1 MASSSLLNP
10 TVCEV
15 SYDDEIG
22 AGGREV
28 VAAYQRP
35 RTGGLSPPRARPQVL
50 RDTPSLSYGD
60 YEEYREY
67 VKCIYRDSRPVS
79 QLTYA
84 YSPRNTPS
92 TPFIGNPQ
100 TVLHQP
106 DARELGTSRRDRVHT
121 APCSATRRVPTA
133 RTMPGAV
140 RSSPAVSHR
149 VPTSHNINA
158 ETFRRPQ
165 WIPALNAWVPDTKQR
180 EKESAYINFVG
191 AVSLLDRGIYHEEP
205 NLNGLEPPQPCPRF
219 MNHMTQSVPIG
230 PVNAAKSVKRITS
243 NRSPTIPKTP
253 FTDRR
258 REDLLPKSLTRPPQR
273 FVRQRVPHYDDRQEV
288 NAEDV
293 LLSVPRSPP
302 PSVQDSEA
310 ARDDGLEE
318 GHGSFMSHSDTL
330 HRREELADVD
340 SLGLTAGDPEDD
352 GIFSMFSGYHGD
364 MVKRGSSGGA
374 GAGAGV
380 SSGGSDS
387 GGSEEEEGELQ
398 VSAGA
403 EAGGAGGGMG
413 VTSLG
418 GSVKGLELLHAILKD
433 LLGSTPVEDIDTEV
447 LKTTLNSHLEDC
459 NTCTHLVRQVVRRQ
473 LGPVPDNYLM
483 SGLISILPLLSAGG
497 SARSQLSLPSDHDDW
512 SQEGE
517 MSGRERRGMEE
528 EETEEGVSLS
538 GGGHGGTDETNG
550 EGETCGE
557 GTVQETAGEVQDLK
571 EEETLKDSAAK
582 SKKDRKERRRSSTI
596 SEATEDK
603 APKSIMKKT
612 KTQPRR
618 VSAPRVTIETDQQS
632 SMSQQTDT
640 EVNTAV
646 EDYPIEEELESVSE
660 VSTIEVPQPKFI
672 LDNKGKK
679 KGRDLKS
686 DHACRQKSPKVS
698 AVISLRSPKP
708 RDTTLQ
714 DELRRQQ
721 LAEERRAK
729 AAQMFEKL
737 RKKPTDRGDE
747 MEEGERDRALQQDF
761 KDYGFLSKYCIFN
774 KDKLKMYRKAFDAVD
789 EDKDGYLSGQ
799 EALMALKGVVYSGA
813 LNDAEE
819 YYVYRILELA
829 DYKVTEGADFKL
841 FAVMSALS
849 QRIASLDNF
858 MKDLIRKLDFKSLE
872 YKMFRLKQ
880 LFLCNVD
887 PSSNRIPLE
896 HLMLELQ
903 AGGVSMEH
911 QREVRA
917 ELAHLD
923 NLDLLD
929 FLAYVPLFIMIHQS
943 VVNNPFDNQWNK

>member
-1 MASSSLLNP
+1 MTSSSFLNP

-15 SYDDEIG
+15 SYDDEI
-22 AGGREV
+22 ATGGREV
-28 VAAYQRP
+28 VAAYTRP

-50 RDTPSLSYGD
+50 RDTPSLSFGD

-79 QLTYA
+79 QLTY
-84 YSPRNTPS
+84 SPRNTPS
-92 TPFIGNPQ
+92 TPFIGNTQ

-106 DARELGTSRRDRVHT
+106 NAWEVGARRERVHT

-140 RSSPAVSHR
+140 RSTPTVPNR

-165 WIPALNAWVPDTKQR
+165 WIPALNAWVPETKQR
-180 EKESAYINFVG
+180 EKESSYINFVG
-191 AVSLLDRGIYHEEP
+191 SVSLLDRGIYHEEP
-205 NLNGLEPPQPCPRF
+205 NLDGREPPQPCPRF
-219 MNHMTQSVPIG
+219 MTHMTQSMPIG
-230 PVNAAKSVKRITS
+230 PVNAAKTVKRITS
-243 NRSPTIPKTP
+243 KRSPTIPKTP
-253 FTDRR
+253 FTGRR

-273 FVRQRVPHYDDRQEV
+273 FVRQRVPDYDDRQEV

-293 LLSVPRSPP
+293 LLAVPRSPP
-302 PSVQDSEA
+302 PSVQDSEVT
-310 ARDDGLEE
+310 RDEE
-318 GHGSFMSHSDTL
+318 EDFRHGSLRDPL
-330 HRREELADVD
+330 YRREELADVE
-340 SLGLTAGDPEDD
+340 SLGHTAGDPEDD
-352 GIFSMFSGYHGD
+352 GIFSMLSGYRGD
-364 MVKRGSSGGA
+364 VVKSGGSGVSG

-387 GGSEEEEGELQ
+387 GGSEEEGLQ
-398 VSAGA
+398 VAAGA
-403 EAGGAGGGMG
+403 DTGAGGGMG
-413 VTSLG
+413 VTSLAG
-418 GSVKGLELLHAILKD
+418 SGSVK
-433 LLGSTPVEDIDTEV
+433 
-447 LKTTLNSHLEDC
+447 
-459 NTCTHLVRQVVRRQ
+459 
-473 LGPVPDNYLM
+473 
-483 SGLISILPLLSAGG
+483 GG
-497 SARSQLSLPSDHDDW
+497 SARSLLSLHSNHDW
-512 SQEGE
+512 SWEGE
-517 MSGRERRGMEE
+517 VEGRERKGMEE
-528 EETEEGVSLS
+528 EETEEGVSGD
-538 GGGHGGTDETNG
+538 GGGTGEQTG
-550 EGETCGE
+550 EGSTCGE
-557 GTVQETAGEVQDLK
+557 GQVQGTAGEVQSLK
-571 EEETLKDSAAK
+571 EEESLKADSTAR
-582 SKKDRKERRRSSTI
+582 SKKDRKERRRTSTT
-596 SEATEDK
+596 SVEAEDK

-618 VSAPRVTIETDQQS
+618 ISAPRVTIETEPQS
-632 SMSQQTDT
+632 SISQQTDT
-640 EVNTAV
+640 DVPTAV

-660 VSTIEVPQPKFI
+660 VSTIEVPQPKLI

-686 DHACRQKSPKVS
+686 EHACRQKSPKVS

-729 AAQMFEKL
+729 AAQMYEKL
-737 RKKPTDRGDE
+737 RRKPTDRGDE
-747 MEEGERDRALQQDF
+747 MEEGEDRALQQDF

-774 KDKLKMYRKAFDAVD
+774 KDKLRMYRKAFDAVD
-789 EDKDGYLSGQ
+789 EDKDGYLSGP
-799 EALMALKGVVYSGA
+799 EALMALKGVVYSGS

-903 AGGVSMEH
+903 AGGVSMAH
-911 QREVRA
+911 QNEVRA

-929 FLAYVPLFIMIHQS
+929 FLAYVPLFTMIHQS

>member
-1 MASSSLLNP
+1 MASSSFLNP

-15 SYDDEIG
+15 SYDDEIR
-22 AGGREV
+22 AGGQREV
-28 VAAYQRP
+28 VAAYSRP

-50 RDTPSLSYGD
+50 RDTPSLSFGD

-79 QLTYA
+79 QLTY
-84 YSPRNTPS
+84 SPRNTPS
-92 TPFIGNPQ
+92 TPFIGNTQ

-106 DARELGTSRRDRVHT
+106 DAWEAGARRERIHT

-140 RSSPAVSHR
+140 RSTPTVPNR

-165 WIPALNAWVPDTKQR
+165 WIPALNAWVPENKQR

-205 NLNGLEPPQPCPRF
+205 NLEGREPPQPCPRF
-219 MNHMTQSVPIG
+219 MTHMTQSMPIG

-243 NRSPTIPKTP
+243 KRSPTIPKTP
-253 FTDRR
+253 FKDRR

-273 FVRQRVPHYDDRQEV
+273 YVRQSVPHYDDRQEV
-288 NAEDV
+288 NAEDI

-302 PSVQDSEA
+302 PSVQDSEV
-310 ARDDGLEE
+310 ARDEELER
-318 GHGSFMSHSDTL
+318 HGTLSDPL
-330 HRREELADVD
+330 HRREELADVE
-340 SLGLTAGDPEDD
+340 SLGQTA
-352 GIFSMFSGYHGD
+352 
-364 MVKRGSSGGA
+364 
-374 GAGAGV
+374 
-380 SSGGSDS
+380 
-387 GGSEEEEGELQ
+387 
-398 VSAGA
+398 
-403 EAGGAGGGMG
+403 
-413 VTSLG
+413 
-418 GSVKGLELLHAILKD
+418 GLELLHAVLKN
-433 LLGSTPVEDIDTEV
+433 LLGSTSVEDIDTEV
-447 LKTTLNSHLEDC
+447 LRTTLDKHLEEC
-459 NTCTHLVRQVVRRQ
+459 GTCTHLVRQVVRSQ
-473 LGPVPDNYLM
+473 LGPVPDNYLL
-483 SGLISILPLLSAGG
+483 SGLISILPLLST
-497 SARSQLSLPSDHDDW
+497 
-512 SQEGE
+512 
-517 MSGRERRGMEE
+517 GR
-528 EETEEGVSLS
+528 
-538 GGGHGGTDETNG
+538 
-550 EGETCGE
+550 
-557 GTVQETAGEVQDLK
+557 
-571 EEETLKDSAAK
+571 
-582 SKKDRKERRRSSTI
+582 SKKDRKERRRTPTTSV
-596 SEATEDK
+596 EATEDK

-618 VSAPRVTIETDQQS
+618 VSAPRVTIETEPQS
-632 SMSQQTDT
+632 SISQQTDT
-640 EVNTAV
+640 DVPTAV
-646 EDYPIEEELESVSE
+646 EDYPIEEEIESVSE
-660 VSTIEVPQPKFI
+660 VSTIEVPQPKLI

-686 DHACRQKSPKVS
+686 EHACRQKSPKVS
-698 AVISLRSPKP
+698 AVFSLRSPKP

-729 AAQMFEKL
+729 AAQMYEKL
-737 RKKPTDRGDE
+737 RKKPADRGDE
-747 MEEGERDRALQQDF
+747 MDEGERDRALQQDF

-774 KDKLKMYRKAFDAVD
+774 KDKLRMYRKAFDAVD
-789 EDKDGYLSGQ
+789 EDKDGYLSGP
-799 EALMALKGVVYSGA
+799 EALMALKGVVYSGS
-813 LNDAEE
+813 LSDAEE

-858 MKDLIRKLDFKSLE
+858 MKDLIRKVDFKSLE

-929 FLAYVPLFIMIHQS
+929 FLAYVPLFTMIHQS

>member
-1 MASSSLLNP
+1 MTSSSFLNP

-15 SYDDEIG
+15 SYDDEIA

-28 VAAYQRP
+28 VAAYTRP

-50 RDTPSLSYGD
+50 RDTPSLSFGD

-79 QLTYA
+79 QLTY
-84 YSPRNTPS
+84 SPRNTPS
-92 TPFIGNPQ
+92 TPFIGNTQ

-106 DARELGTSRRDRVHT
+106 NAWEVGARRERVHT

-140 RSSPAVSHR
+140 RSTPTVPTR

-165 WIPALNAWVPDTKQR
+165 WIPALNAWVPETKQR
-180 EKESAYINFVG
+180 EKESSYINFVG
-191 AVSLLDRGIYHEEP
+191 SVSLLDRGIYHEEP
-205 NLNGLEPPQPCPRF
+205 NLDGREPPQPCPRF
-219 MNHMTQSVPIG
+219 MTHMTQSMPIG
-230 PVNAAKSVKRITS
+230 PVNAAKTVKRITS
-243 NRSPTIPKTP
+243 KRSPTIPKTP
-253 FTDRR
+253 FTGRR

-273 FVRQRVPHYDDRQEV
+273 FVRQRVPDYGDRQEV

-293 LLSVPRSPP
+293 LLAVPLSPP
-302 PSVQDSEA
+302 PSVQDSEVT
-310 ARDDGLEE
+310 RDEE
-318 GHGSFMSHSDTL
+318 EEFRQGSLRDPL
-330 HRREELADVD
+330 YRREELADVE
-340 SLGLTAGDPEDD
+340 SLGHTA
-352 GIFSMFSGYHGD
+352 
-364 MVKRGSSGGA
+364 
-374 GAGAGV
+374 
-380 SSGGSDS
+380 
-387 GGSEEEEGELQ
+387 
-398 VSAGA
+398 
-403 EAGGAGGGMG
+403 
-413 VTSLG
+413 
-418 GSVKGLELLHAILKD
+418 GLELLHAVLKN
-433 LLGSTPVEDIDTEV
+433 LLGSTSVEDVDTEV
-447 LKTTLNSHLEDC
+447 LRTTLDKHLEEC
-459 NTCTHLVRQVVRRQ
+459 NTCTHLVRQVVRSQ
-473 LGPVPDNYLM
+473 LGPVPDNYLL
-483 SGLISILPLLSAGG
+483 SGLISILPLLSAGIT
-497 SARSQLSLPSDHDDW
+497 AR
-512 SQEGE
+512 
-517 MSGRERRGMEE
+517 
-528 EETEEGVSLS
+528 
-538 GGGHGGTDETNG
+538 
-550 EGETCGE
+550 
-557 GTVQETAGEVQDLK
+557 
-571 EEETLKDSAAK
+571 
-582 SKKDRKERRRSSTI
+582 SKKDRKERRRTSTT
-596 SEATEDK
+596 SVEATDDK

-618 VSAPRVTIETDQQS
+618 ISAPRVTIETEPQS

-640 EVNTAV
+640 DVPTAV

-660 VSTIEVPQPKFI
+660 VSTIEVPQPKLI

-686 DHACRQKSPKVS
+686 EHACRQKSPKVS

-729 AAQMFEKL
+729 AAQMYEKL
-737 RKKPTDRGDE
+737 RRKPTDRGDE
-747 MEEGERDRALQQDF
+747 MEEGEDRTLQQDF

-774 KDKLKMYRKAFDAVD
+774 KDKLRMYRKAFDAVD
-789 EDKDGYLSGQ
+789 EDKDGYLSGP
-799 EALMALKGVVYSGA
+799 EALMALKGVVYSGS

-903 AGGVSMEH
+903 AGGVSMAH
-911 QREVRA
+911 QNEVRA

-929 FLAYVPLFIMIHQS
+929 FLAYVPLFTMIHQS

>member
-1 MASSSLLNP
+1 MASSSFLNP

-15 SYDDEIG
+15 SYDDEMR
-22 AGGREV
+22 AGGQREV
-28 VAAYQRP
+28 VAAYSRP

-50 RDTPSLSYGD
+50 RDTPSLSFGD

-67 VKCIYRDSRPVS
+67 IKCIYRDSRPVS
-79 QLTYA
+79 QLTY
-84 YSPRNTPS
+84 SPRNTPS
-92 TPFIGNPQ
+92 TPFIGNTQ

-106 DARELGTSRRDRVHT
+106 DAWEAGARRERVHT

-140 RSSPAVSHR
+140 RSTPTVPNR

-165 WIPALNAWVPDTKQR
+165 WIPALNAWVPENKQR

-205 NLNGLEPPQPCPRF
+205 NLEGREPPQPCPRF
-219 MNHMTQSVPIG
+219 MTHMTQSMPIG

-243 NRSPTIPKTP
+243 KRSPTIPKTP
-253 FTDRR
+253 FKDRR
-258 REDLLPKSLTRPPQR
+258 REDLLPKSLTKPPQR
-273 FVRQRVPHYDDRQEV
+273 YVRQSVPHYDDRQEV
-288 NAEDV
+288 NAEDI

-302 PSVQDSEA
+302 PSVQDSEV
-310 ARDDGLEE
+310 AREEELE
-318 GHGSFMSHSDTL
+318 GHGTLSDPL
-330 HRREELADVD
+330 HRREELADVE
-340 SLGLTAGDPEDD
+340 SLGQTAGDPEDD
-352 GIFSMFSGYHGD
+352 GIFSMLSGYHGD
-364 MVKRGSSGGA
+364 VVQRRGSGVSG

-387 GGSEEEEGELQ
+387 GGSEEEGLQ
-398 VSAGA
+398 VAAGVDTT
-403 EAGGAGGGMG
+403 GGAGGGMG

-418 GSVKGLELLHAILKD
+418 GSVKG
-433 LLGSTPVEDIDTEV
+433 
-447 LKTTLNSHLEDC
+447 
-459 NTCTHLVRQVVRRQ
+459 
-473 LGPVPDNYLM
+473 
-483 SGLISILPLLSAGG
+483 G
-497 SARSQLSLPSDHDDW
+497 SARSQLSSLHSNHDW

-517 MSGRERRGMEE
+517 MGERERKGMEE
-528 EETEEGVSLS
+528 EETEEGVSGDGDD
-538 GGGHGGTDETNG
+538 GGGVGTDEQTGEGNTSG
-550 EGETCGE
+550 EGE
-557 GTVQETAGEVQDLK
+557 VQGTAGEGQSLV
-571 EEETLKDSAAK
+571 EEEALKGR
-582 SKKDRKERRRSSTI
+582 SKKDRKERRRTPTTSV
-596 SEATEDK
+596 EATEDK

-618 VSAPRVTIETDQQS
+618 VSAPRVTIETEPQS
-632 SMSQQTDT
+632 SIAQQTDT
-640 EVNTAV
+640 DVPTAV

-660 VSTIEVPQPKFI
+660 VSTIEIPQPKLL

-686 DHACRQKSPKVS
+686 EHACRQKSPKVS
-698 AVISLRSPKP
+698 AVFSLRSPKP

-729 AAQMFEKL
+729 AAQMYEKL
-737 RKKPTDRGDE
+737 RKKPADRGDE
-747 MEEGERDRALQQDF
+747 MDEGERDRALQQDF

-774 KDKLKMYRKAFDAVD
+774 KDKLRMYRKAFDAVD
-789 EDKDGYLSGQ
+789 EDKDGYLSGP
-799 EALMALKGVVYSGA
+799 EALMALKGVVYSGS
-813 LNDAEE
+813 LSDAEE

-858 MKDLIRKLDFKSLE
+858 MKDLIRKVDFKSLE

-929 FLAYVPLFIMIHQS
+929 FLAYVPLFTMIHQS

>member
-1 MASSSLLNP
+1 MASSSFLNP

-15 SYDDEIG
+15 SYDDEMR
-22 AGGREV
+22 AGGQREV
-28 VAAYQRP
+28 VAAYSRP

-50 RDTPSLSYGD
+50 RDTPSLSFGD

-67 VKCIYRDSRPVS
+67 IKCIYRDSRPVS
-79 QLTYA
+79 QLTY
-84 YSPRNTPS
+84 SPRNTPS
-92 TPFIGNPQ
+92 TPFIGNTQ

-106 DARELGTSRRDRVHT
+106 DAWEAGARRERVHT

-140 RSSPAVSHR
+140 RSTPTVPNR

-165 WIPALNAWVPDTKQR
+165 WIPALNAWVPENKQR

-205 NLNGLEPPQPCPRF
+205 NLEGREPPQPCPRF
-219 MNHMTQSVPIG
+219 MTHMTQSMPIG

-243 NRSPTIPKTP
+243 KRSPTIPKTP
-253 FTDRR
+253 FKDRR
-258 REDLLPKSLTRPPQR
+258 REDLLPKSLTKPPQR
-273 FVRQRVPHYDDRQEV
+273 YVRQSVPHYDDRQEV
-288 NAEDV
+288 NAEDI

-302 PSVQDSEA
+302 PSVQDSEV
-310 ARDDGLEE
+310 AREEELE
-318 GHGSFMSHSDTL
+318 GHGTLSDPL
-330 HRREELADVD
+330 HRREELADVE
-340 SLGLTAGDPEDD
+340 SLGQTA
-352 GIFSMFSGYHGD
+352 
-364 MVKRGSSGGA
+364 
-374 GAGAGV
+374 
-380 SSGGSDS
+380 
-387 GGSEEEEGELQ
+387 
-398 VSAGA
+398 
-403 EAGGAGGGMG
+403 
-413 VTSLG
+413 
-418 GSVKGLELLHAILKD
+418 GLELLHAVLKN
-433 LLGSTPVEDIDTEV
+433 LLGSVSMEDIDTEV
-447 LKTTLNSHLEDC
+447 LRTTLDKHLEEC
-459 NTCTHLVRQVVRRQ
+459 GTCTHLVRQVVRSQ
-473 LGPVPDNYLM
+473 LGPVPDNYLL
-483 SGLISILPLLSAGG
+483 SGLISILPLLSTGG
-497 SARSQLSLPSDHDDW
+497 SARSQLSSLHSNHDW

-517 MSGRERRGMEE
+517 MGERERKGMEE
-528 EETEEGVSLS
+528 EETEEGVSGDGDD
-538 GGGHGGTDETNG
+538 GGGVGTDEQTGEGNTSG
-550 EGETCGE
+550 EGE
-557 GTVQETAGEVQDLK
+557 VQGTAGEGQSLV
-571 EEETLKDSAAK
+571 EEEALKGR
-582 SKKDRKERRRSSTI
+582 SKKDRKERRRTPTTSV
-596 SEATEDK
+596 EATEDK

-618 VSAPRVTIETDQQS
+618 VSAPRVTIETEPQS
-632 SMSQQTDT
+632 SIAQQTDT
-640 EVNTAV
+640 DVPTAV

-660 VSTIEVPQPKFI
+660 VSTIEIPQPKLL

-686 DHACRQKSPKVS
+686 EHACRQKSPKVS
-698 AVISLRSPKP
+698 AVFSLRSPKP

-729 AAQMFEKL
+729 AAQMYEKL
-737 RKKPTDRGDE
+737 RKKPADRGDE
-747 MEEGERDRALQQDF
+747 MDEGERDRALQQDF

-774 KDKLKMYRKAFDAVD
+774 KDKLRMYRKAFDAVD
-789 EDKDGYLSGQ
+789 EDKDGYLSGP
-799 EALMALKGVVYSGA
+799 EALMALKGVVYSGS
-813 LNDAEE
+813 LSDAEE

-858 MKDLIRKLDFKSLE
+858 MKDLIRKVDFKSLE

-929 FLAYVPLFIMIHQS
+929 FLAYVPLFTMIHQS

>member
-1 MASSSLLNP
+1 MASSSFLNP

-15 SYDDEIG
+15 SYDDEIR
-22 AGGREV
+22 AGGQREV
-28 VAAYQRP
+28 VAAYSRP

-50 RDTPSLSYGD
+50 RDTPSLSFGD

-79 QLTYA
+79 QLTY
-84 YSPRNTPS
+84 SPRNTPS
-92 TPFIGNPQ
+92 TPFIGNTQ

-106 DARELGTSRRDRVHT
+106 DAWEAGARRERIHT

-140 RSSPAVSHR
+140 RSTPTVPNR

-165 WIPALNAWVPDTKQR
+165 WIPALNAWVPENKQ
-180 EKESAYINFVG
+180 S
-191 AVSLLDRGIYHEEP
+191 
-205 NLNGLEPPQPCPRF
+205 
-219 MNHMTQSVPIG
+219 MPIG

-243 NRSPTIPKTP
+243 KRSPTIPKTP
-253 FTDRR
+253 FKDRR

-273 FVRQRVPHYDDRQEV
+273 YVRQSVPHYDDRQEV
-288 NAEDV
+288 NAEDI

-302 PSVQDSEA
+302 PSVQDSEV
-310 ARDDGLEE
+310 ARDEELER
-318 GHGSFMSHSDTL
+318 HGTLSDPL
-330 HRREELADVD
+330 HRREELADVE
-340 SLGLTAGDPEDD
+340 SLGQTAGDPEDD
-352 GIFSMFSGYHGD
+352 GIFSMLSGYHGD
-364 MVKRGSSGGA
+364 VVQRRGSGVSG

-387 GGSEEEEGELQ
+387 GSSEEEGLQ
-398 VSAGA
+398 VAAGVDTT
-403 EAGGAGGGMG
+403 GGAGGGMG
-413 VTSLG
+413 VTSVG
-418 GSVKGLELLHAILKD
+418 GSVKGLELLHAVLKN
-433 LLGSTPVEDIDTEV
+433 LLGSTSVEDIDTEV
-447 LKTTLNSHLEDC
+447 LRTTLDKHLEEC
-459 NTCTHLVRQVVRRQ
+459 GTCTHLVRQV
-473 LGPVPDNYLM
+473 
-483 SGLISILPLLSAGG
+483 
-497 SARSQLSLPSDHDDW
+497 
-512 SQEGE
+512 
-517 MSGRERRGMEE
+517 
-528 EETEEGVSLS
+528 
-538 GGGHGGTDETNG
+538 
-550 EGETCGE
+550 
-557 GTVQETAGEVQDLK
+557 
-571 EEETLKDSAAK
+571 
-582 SKKDRKERRRSSTI
+582 
-596 SEATEDK
+596 

-618 VSAPRVTIETDQQS
+618 VSAPRVTIETEPQS
-632 SMSQQTDT
+632 SISQQTDT
-640 EVNTAV
+640 DVPTAV
-646 EDYPIEEELESVSE
+646 EDYPIEEEIESVSE
-660 VSTIEVPQPKFI
+660 VSTIEVPQPKLI

-686 DHACRQKSPKVS
+686 EHACRQKSPKVS
-698 AVISLRSPKP
+698 AVFSLRSPKP

-729 AAQMFEKL
+729 AAQMYEKL
-737 RKKPTDRGDE
+737 RKKPADRGDE
-747 MEEGERDRALQQDF
+747 MDEGERDRALQQDF

-774 KDKLKMYRKAFDAVD
+774 KDKLRMYRKAFDAVD
-789 EDKDGYLSGQ
+789 EDKDGYLSGP
-799 EALMALKGVVYSGA
+799 EALMALKGVVYSGS
-813 LNDAEE
+813 LSDAEE

-858 MKDLIRKLDFKSLE
+858 MKDLIRKVDFKSLE

-929 FLAYVPLFIMIHQS
+929 FLAYVPLFTMIHQS

>member
-1 MASSSLLNP
+1 MIVIFSWP
-10 TVCEV
+10 FFCPVC
-15 SYDDEIG
+15 SFIDCG
-22 AGGREV
+22 AM
-28 VAAYQRP
+28 
-35 RTGGLSPPRARPQVL
+35 
-50 RDTPSLSYGD
+50 
-60 YEEYREY
+60 EEPFLQ
-67 VKCIYRDSRPVS
+67 CIPIRIEPH
-79 QLTYA
+79 
-84 YSPRNTPS
+84 PRNTPS
-92 TPFIGNPQ
+92 TPFIGNTQ

-106 DARELGTSRRDRVHT
+106 DAWEAGARRERIHT

-140 RSSPAVSHR
+140 RSTPTVPNR

-165 WIPALNAWVPDTKQR
+165 WIPALNAWVPENKQR

-205 NLNGLEPPQPCPRF
+205 NLEGREPPQPCPRF
-219 MNHMTQSVPIG
+219 MTHMTQSMPIG

-243 NRSPTIPKTP
+243 KRSPTIPKTP
-253 FTDRR
+253 FKDRR

-273 FVRQRVPHYDDRQEV
+273 YVRQSVPHYDDRQEV
-288 NAEDV
+288 NAEDI

-302 PSVQDSEA
+302 PSVQDSEV
-310 ARDDGLEE
+310 ARDEELER
-318 GHGSFMSHSDTL
+318 HGTLSDPL
-330 HRREELADVD
+330 HRREELADVE
-340 SLGLTAGDPEDD
+340 SLGQTAGDPEDD
-352 GIFSMFSGYHGD
+352 GIFSMLSGYHGD
-364 MVKRGSSGGA
+364 VVQRRGSGVSG

-387 GGSEEEEGELQ
+387 GSSEEEGLQ
-398 VSAGA
+398 VAAGVDTT
-403 EAGGAGGGMG
+403 GGAGGGMG
-413 VTSLG
+413 VTSVG
-418 GSVKGLELLHAILKD
+418 GSVKGLELLHAVLKN
-433 LLGSTPVEDIDTEV
+433 LLGSTSVEDIDTEV
-447 LKTTLNSHLEDC
+447 LRTTLDKHLEEC
-459 NTCTHLVRQVVRRQ
+459 GTCTHLVRQVVRSQ
-473 LGPVPDNYLM
+473 LGPVPDNYLL
-483 SGLISILPLLSAGG
+483 SGLISILPLLST
-497 SARSQLSLPSDHDDW
+497 
-512 SQEGE
+512 
-517 MSGRERRGMEE
+517 GR
-528 EETEEGVSLS
+528 
-538 GGGHGGTDETNG
+538 
-550 EGETCGE
+550 
-557 GTVQETAGEVQDLK
+557 
-571 EEETLKDSAAK
+571 
-582 SKKDRKERRRSSTI
+582 SKKDRKERRRTPTTSV
-596 SEATEDK
+596 EATEDK

-618 VSAPRVTIETDQQS
+618 VSAPRVTIETEPQS
-632 SMSQQTDT
+632 SISQQTDT
-640 EVNTAV
+640 DVPTAV
-646 EDYPIEEELESVSE
+646 EDYPIEEEIESVSE
-660 VSTIEVPQPKFI
+660 VSTIEVPQPKLI

-686 DHACRQKSPKVS
+686 EHACRQKSPKVS
-698 AVISLRSPKP
+698 AVFSLRSPKP

-729 AAQMFEKL
+729 AAQMYEKL
-737 RKKPTDRGDE
+737 RKKPADRGDE
-747 MEEGERDRALQQDF
+747 MDEGERDRALQQDF

-774 KDKLKMYRKAFDAVD
+774 KDKLRMYRKAFDAVD
-789 EDKDGYLSGQ
+789 EDKDGYLSGP
-799 EALMALKGVVYSGA
+799 EALMALKGVVYSGS
-813 LNDAEE
+813 LSDAEE

-858 MKDLIRKLDFKSLE
+858 MKDLIRKVDFKSLE

-929 FLAYVPLFIMIHQS
+929 FLAYVPLFTMIHQS

>member
-1 MASSSLLNP
+1 MS
-10 TVCEV
+10 
-15 SYDDEIG
+15 
-22 AGGREV
+22 GGYRT
-28 VAAYQRP
+28 AIRRP
-35 RTGGLSPPRARPQVL
+35 YIPAV
-50 RDTPSLSYGD
+50 
-60 YEEYREY
+60 
-67 VKCIYRDSRPVS
+67 
-79 QLTYA
+79 
-84 YSPRNTPS
+84 PRNTPS
-92 TPFIGNPQ
+92 TPFIGNTQ

-106 DARELGTSRRDRVHT
+106 DAWEAGARRERVHT

-140 RSSPAVSHR
+140 RSTPTVPNR

-165 WIPALNAWVPDTKQR
+165 WIPALNAWVPENKQR

-205 NLNGLEPPQPCPRF
+205 NLEGREPPQPCPRF
-219 MNHMTQSVPIG
+219 MTHMTQSMPIG

-243 NRSPTIPKTP
+243 KRSPTIPKTP
-253 FTDRR
+253 FKDRR
-258 REDLLPKSLTRPPQR
+258 REDLLPKSLTKPPQR
-273 FVRQRVPHYDDRQEV
+273 YVRQSVPHYDDRQEV
-288 NAEDV
+288 NAEDI

-302 PSVQDSEA
+302 PSVQDSEV
-310 ARDDGLEE
+310 AREEELE
-318 GHGSFMSHSDTL
+318 GHGTLSDPL
-330 HRREELADVD
+330 HRREELADVE
-340 SLGLTAGDPEDD
+340 SLGQTAGDPEDD
-352 GIFSMFSGYHGD
+352 GIFSMLSGYHGD
-364 MVKRGSSGGA
+364 VVQRRGSGVSG

-387 GGSEEEEGELQ
+387 GGSEEEGLQ
-398 VSAGA
+398 VAAGVDTT
-403 EAGGAGGGMG
+403 GGAGGGMG

-418 GSVKGLELLHAILKD
+418 GSVKGLELLHAVLKN
-433 LLGSTPVEDIDTEV
+433 LLGSVSMEDIDTEV
-447 LKTTLNSHLEDC
+447 LRTTLDKHLEEC
-459 NTCTHLVRQVVRRQ
+459 GTCTHLVRQVVRSQ
-473 LGPVPDNYLM
+473 LGPVPDNYLL
-483 SGLISILPLLSAGG
+483 SGLISILPLLSTGG
-497 SARSQLSLPSDHDDW
+497 SARSQLSSLHSNHDW

-517 MSGRERRGMEE
+517 MGERERKGMEE
-528 EETEEGVSLS
+528 EETEEGVSGDGDD
-538 GGGHGGTDETNG
+538 GGGVGTDEQTGEGNTSG
-550 EGETCGE
+550 EGE
-557 GTVQETAGEVQDLK
+557 VQGTAGEGQSLV
-571 EEETLKDSAAK
+571 EEEALKGR
-582 SKKDRKERRRSSTI
+582 SKKDRKERRRTPTTSV
-596 SEATEDK
+596 EATEDK

-618 VSAPRVTIETDQQS
+618 VSAPRVTIETEPQS
-632 SMSQQTDT
+632 SIAQQTDT
-640 EVNTAV
+640 DVPTAV

-660 VSTIEVPQPKFI
+660 VSTIEIPQPKLL

-686 DHACRQKSPKVS
+686 EHACRQKSPKVS
-698 AVISLRSPKP
+698 AVFSLRSPKP

-729 AAQMFEKL
+729 AAQMYEKL
-737 RKKPTDRGDE
+737 RKKPADRGDE
-747 MEEGERDRALQQDF
+747 MDEGERDRALQQDF

-774 KDKLKMYRKAFDAVD
+774 KDKLRMYRKAFDAVD
-789 EDKDGYLSGQ
+789 EDKDGYLSGP
-799 EALMALKGVVYSGA
+799 EALMALKGVVYSGS
-813 LNDAEE
+813 LSDAEE

-858 MKDLIRKLDFKSLE
+858 MKDLIRKVDFKSLE

-929 FLAYVPLFIMIHQS
+929 FLAYVPLFTMIHQS

>member
-1 MASSSLLNP
+1 
-10 TVCEV
+10 
-15 SYDDEIG
+15 
-22 AGGREV
+22 
-28 VAAYQRP
+28 
-35 RTGGLSPPRARPQVL
+35 
-50 RDTPSLSYGD
+50 
-60 YEEYREY
+60 
-67 VKCIYRDSRPVS
+67 
-79 QLTYA
+79 
-84 YSPRNTPS
+84 PRNTPS

-140 RSSPAVSHR
+140 RSSPAVSNR

-165 WIPALNAWVPDTKQR
+165 WIPALNAWVPDTKQYDIATIIRRRYVGER

-302 PSVQDSEA
+302 PSVQDSEV

-330 HRREELADVD
+330 HRREELADVE

-364 MVKRGSSGGA
+364 MVKRGR
-374 GAGAGV
+374 
-380 SSGGSDS
+380 
-387 GGSEEEEGELQ
+387 
-398 VSAGA
+398 
-403 EAGGAGGGMG
+403 
-413 VTSLG
+413 
-418 GSVKGLELLHAILKD
+418 LELLHAILKD

-483 SGLISILPLLSAGG
+483 SGLISILPLLSAGRFPWLPN
-497 SARSQLSLPSDHDDW
+497 SWCRLEEVPDPSYLSPLTMMI
-512 SQEGE
+512 GVR
-517 MSGRERRGMEE
+517 RERC
-528 EETEEGVSLS
+528 
-538 GGGHGGTDETNG
+538 GGLGGTDEKNNG

-557 GTVQETAGEVQDLK
+557 GTVQGTTVHGLK
-571 EEETLKDSAAK
+571 EEETLKDSAVK

-596 SEATEDK
+596 VEATEDK

-640 EVNTAV
+640 EVPTAV

-672 LDNKGKK
+672 LDSKGKK

>member
-1 MASSSLLNP
+1 MTSSSFLNP

-15 SYDDEIG
+15 SYDDEIA

-28 VAAYQRP
+28 VAAYTRP

-50 RDTPSLSYGD
+50 RDTPSLSFGD

-79 QLTYA
+79 QLTY
-84 YSPRNTPS
+84 SPRNTPS
-92 TPFIGNPQ
+92 TPFIGNTQ

-106 DARELGTSRRDRVHT
+106 NAWEVGARRERVHT

-140 RSSPAVSHR
+140 RSTPTVPTR

-165 WIPALNAWVPDTKQR
+165 WIPALNAWVPETKQR
-180 EKESAYINFVG
+180 EKESSYINFVG
-191 AVSLLDRGIYHEEP
+191 SVSLLDRGIYHEEP
-205 NLNGLEPPQPCPRF
+205 NLDGREPPQPCPRF
-219 MNHMTQSVPIG
+219 MTHMTQSMPIG
-230 PVNAAKSVKRITS
+230 PVNAAKTVKRITS
-243 NRSPTIPKTP
+243 KRSPTIPKTP
-253 FTDRR
+253 FTGRR

-273 FVRQRVPHYDDRQEV
+273 FVRQRVPDYGDRQEV

-293 LLSVPRSPP
+293 LLAVPLSPP
-302 PSVQDSEA
+302 PSVQDSEVT
-310 ARDDGLEE
+310 RDEE
-318 GHGSFMSHSDTL
+318 EEFRQGSLRDPL
-330 HRREELADVD
+330 YRREELADVE
-340 SLGLTAGDPEDD
+340 SLGHTA
-352 GIFSMFSGYHGD
+352 
-364 MVKRGSSGGA
+364 
-374 GAGAGV
+374 
-380 SSGGSDS
+380 
-387 GGSEEEEGELQ
+387 
-398 VSAGA
+398 
-403 EAGGAGGGMG
+403 
-413 VTSLG
+413 
-418 GSVKGLELLHAILKD
+418 GLELLHAVLKN
-433 LLGSTPVEDIDTEV
+433 LLGSTSVEDVDTEV
-447 LKTTLNSHLEDC
+447 LRTTLDKHLEEC
-459 NTCTHLVRQVVRRQ
+459 NTCTHLVRQVVRSQ
-473 LGPVPDNYLM
+473 LGPVPDNYLL

-497 SARSQLSLPSDHDDW
+497 SARSQLSLHSNHDW
-512 SQEGE
+512 SWEGE
-517 MSGRERRGMEE
+517 VEGRER
-528 EETEEGVSLS
+528 
-538 GGGHGGTDETNG
+538 
-550 EGETCGE
+550 
-557 GTVQETAGEVQDLK
+557 
-571 EEETLKDSAAK
+571 KDSTAR
-582 SKKDRKERRRSSTI
+582 SKKDRKERRRTSTT
-596 SEATEDK
+596 SVEATDDK

-618 VSAPRVTIETDQQS
+618 ISAPRVTIETEPQS

-640 EVNTAV
+640 DVPTAV

-660 VSTIEVPQPKFI
+660 VSTIEVPQPKLI

-686 DHACRQKSPKVS
+686 EHACRQKSPKVS

-729 AAQMFEKL
+729 AAQMYEKL
-737 RKKPTDRGDE
+737 RRKPTDRGDE
-747 MEEGERDRALQQDF
+747 MEEGEDRTLQQDF

-774 KDKLKMYRKAFDAVD
+774 KDKLRMYRKAFDAVD
-789 EDKDGYLSGQ
+789 EDKDGYLSGP
-799 EALMALKGVVYSGA
+799 EALMALKGVVYSGS

-903 AGGVSMEH
+903 AGGVSMAH
-911 QREVRA
+911 QNEVRA

-929 FLAYVPLFIMIHQS
+929 FLAYVPLFTMIHQS

>member
-418 GSVKGLELLHAILKD
+418 GSVK
-433 LLGSTPVEDIDTEV
+433 
-447 LKTTLNSHLEDC
+447 
-459 NTCTHLVRQVVRRQ
+459 
-473 LGPVPDNYLM
+473 
-483 SGLISILPLLSAGG
+483 GG

>member
-1 MASSSLLNP
+1 MTSSSFLNP

-15 SYDDEIG
+15 SYDDEIA

-28 VAAYQRP
+28 VAAYTRP

-50 RDTPSLSYGD
+50 RDTPSLSFGD

-79 QLTYA
+79 QLTY
-84 YSPRNTPS
+84 SPRNTPS
-92 TPFIGNPQ
+92 TPFIGNTQ

-106 DARELGTSRRDRVHT
+106 NAWEVGARRERVHT

-140 RSSPAVSHR
+140 RSTPTVPTR

-165 WIPALNAWVPDTKQR
+165 WIPALNAWVPETKQR
-180 EKESAYINFVG
+180 EKESSYINFVG
-191 AVSLLDRGIYHEEP
+191 SVSLLDRGIYHEEP
-205 NLNGLEPPQPCPRF
+205 NLDGREPPQPCPRF
-219 MNHMTQSVPIG
+219 MTHMTQSMPIG
-230 PVNAAKSVKRITS
+230 PVNAAKTVKRITS
-243 NRSPTIPKTP
+243 KRSPTIPKTP
-253 FTDRR
+253 FTGRR

-273 FVRQRVPHYDDRQEV
+273 FVRQRVPDYGDRQEV

-293 LLSVPRSPP
+293 LLAVPLSPP
-302 PSVQDSEA
+302 PSVQDSEVT
-310 ARDDGLEE
+310 RDEE
-318 GHGSFMSHSDTL
+318 EEFRQGSLRDPL
-330 HRREELADVD
+330 YRREELADVE
-340 SLGLTAGDPEDD
+340 SLGHTAGDPEDD
-352 GIFSMFSGYHGD
+352 GIFSMLSGYRGD
-364 MVKRGSSGGA
+364 VGKSGGSGGSG

-387 GGSEEEEGELQ
+387 GGSEEEGLQ
-398 VSAGA
+398 VAAGVDS
-403 EAGGAGGGMG
+403 GAGGGMG
-413 VTSLG
+413 MTSLG
-418 GSVKGLELLHAILKD
+418 ESSSVKGLELLHAVLKN
-433 LLGSTPVEDIDTEV
+433 LLGSTSVEDVDTEV
-447 LKTTLNSHLEDC
+447 LRTTLDKHLEEC
-459 NTCTHLVRQVVRRQ
+459 NTCTHLVRQVVRSQ
-473 LGPVPDNYLM
+473 LGPVPDNYLL

-497 SARSQLSLPSDHDDW
+497 SARSQLSLHSNHDW
-512 SQEGE
+512 SWEGE
-517 MSGRERRGMEE
+517 VEGRERKGMEE
-528 EETEEGVSLS
+528 EETEEGVSGD
-538 GGGHGGTDETNG
+538 GGGGTGEQTG
-550 EGETCGE
+550 EGSTCGE
-557 GTVQETAGEVQDLK
+557 GQVQGTAGEVQSLK
-571 EEETLKDSAAK
+571 EEDTLKADSTAR
-582 SKKDRKERRRSSTI
+582 SKKDRKERRRTSTT
-596 SEATEDK
+596 SVEATDDK

-618 VSAPRVTIETDQQS
+618 ISAPRVTIETEPQS

-640 EVNTAV
+640 DVPTAV

-660 VSTIEVPQPKFI
+660 VSTIEVPQPKLI

-686 DHACRQKSPKVS
+686 EHACRQKSPKVS

-729 AAQMFEKL
+729 AAQMYEKL
-737 RKKPTDRGDE
+737 RRKPTDRGDE
-747 MEEGERDRALQQDF
+747 MEEGEDRTLQQDF

-774 KDKLKMYRKAFDAVD
+774 KDKLRMYRKAFDAVD
-789 EDKDGYLSGQ
+789 EDKDGYLSGP
-799 EALMALKGVVYSGA
+799 EALMALKGVVYSGS

-903 AGGVSMEH
+903 AGGVSMAH
-911 QREVRA
+911 QNEVRA

-929 FLAYVPLFIMIHQS
+929 FLAYVPLFTMIHQS